1 MPNDITQKAIKM
13 MLNGGTLLSEPCP
26 YCKGVRVMKDG
37 HALCVNCGKEPKQ
50 KPTKTQTKEKK
61 SVSTL
66 KTLEQK
72 LEKLSSQLE
81 GETDPAKQQGLIKS
95 IDSLIDVIAKLKSN
109 KKVFIFTFLLSILS
123 MADKKKNAPLPA
135 SSAGLLKFFG

>member
-1 MPNDITQKAIKM
+1 MPNDLTQKAVKM
-13 MLNGGTLLSEPCP
+13 ILSGGTLLSEPCP

-37 HALCVNCGKEPKQ
+37 YALCINCGKEPEK

-61 SVSTL
+61 SISTL

-81 GETDPAKQQGLIKS
+81 REDKPAIQQELIKS
-95 IDSLIDVIAKLKSN
+95 IDSLIDIIAKLKSN
-109 KKVFIFTFLLSILS
+109 
-123 MADKKKNAPLPA
+123 
-135 SSAGLLKFFG
+135 

>member
-1 MPNDITQKAIKM
+1 
-13 MLNGGTLLSEPCP
+13 MLSGGTLLSEPCP

-61 SVSTL
+61 SISTL

-81 GETDPAKQQGLIKS
+81 REDKPAIQQELIKS
-95 IDSLIDVIAKLKSN
+95 IDSLIDIIAKLKSN
-109 KKVFIFTFLLSILS
+109 
-123 MADKKKNAPLPA
+123 
-135 SSAGLLKFFG
+135 

>member
-1 MPNDITQKAIKM
+1 MI
-13 MLNGGTLLSEPCP
+13 LSGGTLLSEPCP

-37 HALCVNCGKEPKQ
+37 YALCVNCGKEPEQ

-81 GETDPAKQQGLIKS
+81 VENEPAKQQELIKS

-109 KKVFIFTFLLSILS
+109 
-123 MADKKKNAPLPA
+123 
-135 SSAGLLKFFG
+135 

>member
-1 MPNDITQKAIKM
+1 LPNDLTQKAIKM
-13 MLNGGTLLSEPCP
+13 ILSGGTLLSEPCP

-37 HALCVNCGKEPKQ
+37 YALCVNCGKEPEQ
-50 KPTKTQTKEKK
+50 KPIKTQTKEKK

-81 GETDPAKQQGLIKS
+81 VENEPVKQQELIKS
-95 IDSLIDVIAKLKSN
+95 IDSLIGVIAKLKSN
-109 KKVFIFTFLLSILS
+109 
-123 MADKKKNAPLPA
+123 
-135 SSAGLLKFFG
+135 

>member
-13 MLNGGTLLSEPCP
+13 ILGGGTLLSEPCP

-37 HALCVNCGKEPKQ
+37 YALCVNCGKEPEQ
-50 KPTKTQTKEKK
+50 KPAKTQTKEKK

-66 KTLEQK
+66 KILEQK

-81 GETDPAKQQGLIKS
+81 GENEPAKQQELIKS

-109 KKVFIFTFLLSILS
+109 
-123 MADKKKNAPLPA
+123 
-135 SSAGLLKFFG
+135 

>member
-1 MPNDITQKAIKM
+1 MI
-13 MLNGGTLLSEPCP
+13 LSGGTLLSEPCP

-37 HALCVNCGKEPKQ
+37 HALCVNCGKEPEQ

-72 LEKLSSQLE
+72 LEKLSTQLE
-81 GETDPAKQQGLIKS
+81 REDQPAKQQELIKS
-95 IDSLIDVIAKLKSN
+95 IDLLIDIIAKLKSN
-109 KKVFIFTFLLSILS
+109 
-123 MADKKKNAPLPA
+123 
-135 SSAGLLKFFG
+135 